1 MSFDPL
7 HVVRSHSL
15 IVERPLAAAFAFFT
29 PEGERAWAR
38 GWEPR
43 YFYPLDGRPQPGLVF
58 TTGHGDEHT
67 IWTLLRMES
76 PHLVEYMRTTPASRT
91 GTVLVQCAALGE
103 ARTRATVVYSLTALT
118 EDGNKLL
125 RKMDEDA
132 FRATI
137 ESWERAI
144 AEALARGAT
153 A

>member
-1 MSFDPL
+1 MRFDPL

-15 IVERPLAAAFAFFT
+15 VVERPLAQAFGCFT

-43 YFYPLDGRPQPGLVF
+43 YFHPLDGTLQPGLVF
-58 TTGHGDEHT
+58 TTGQGDDLT
-67 IWTLLRMES
+67 IWTVLRVDA

-91 GTVLVQCAALGE
+91 GTVLVQCAAMGE

-118 EDGNKLL
+118 EHGNKAL
-125 RKMDEDA
+125 RQMDEDG

-137 ESWERAI
+137 EGWERAI
-144 AEALARGAT
+144 AEALARAR
-153 A
+153 